1 MDILKTLYL
10 TVYLLLIAVIVYF
23 LVQLFAAIRK
33 LMKEIGTASK
43 GIGHI
48 SENMTA
54 VNEKLGTIRQSS
66 DAWEFFMAWIIIFKI
81 IKETLKNNRDDNLG
95 RSFRKALIHNTRKLS
110 SIKL

>member
-1 MDILKTLYL
+1 MDILKTLYI

-23 LVQLFAAIRK
+23 LVRLFAAIRK

-54 VNEKLGTIRQSS
+54 VTIW
-66 DAWEFFMAWIIIFKI
+66 AV
-81 IKETLKNNRDDNLG
+81 
-95 RSFRKALIHNTRKLS
+95 RSERR
-110 SIKL
+110 